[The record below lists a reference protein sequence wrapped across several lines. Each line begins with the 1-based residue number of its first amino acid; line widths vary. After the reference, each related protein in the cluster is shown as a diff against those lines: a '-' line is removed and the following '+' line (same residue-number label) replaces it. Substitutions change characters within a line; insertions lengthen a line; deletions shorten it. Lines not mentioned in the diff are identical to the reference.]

1 MKSEETRRGRYTKIQ
16 YKVQKIEYK
25 SDMEW
30 WTSDNRGQDGC
41 ALQEGYFF
49 TTHVTK
55 PRSNPPKHPI
65 GNYKNKRR

>member
-1 MKSEETRRGRYTKIQ
+1 
-16 YKVQKIEYK
+16 
-25 SDMEW
+25 MEW

-41 ALQEGYFF
+41 ALQEGNFF

-65 GNYKNKRR
+65 GNYKNKTH